1 MEFYTCILQFKT
13 ELLLILFQMCSADY
27 ENMMKLLIDNGA
39 DINAVNM
46 YKNTALIL
54 AITKG
59 KTRGKI

>member
-1 MEFYTCILQFKT
+1 
-13 ELLLILFQMCSADY
+13 MCSADY